1 MTNIIWLFR
10 DNVFHWRVQLFS
22 PCNGHKICI
31 FASLSEEKSL
41 RDDEILQNL
50 PVGTTATMYFRDL
63 GPQLGWTMV
72 RRAHSAQRLLMYYTE
87 KSEKKE
93 KKSVSGHISCT

>member
-1 MTNIIWLFR
+1 MIPSDEAEFVYIKYL
-10 DNVFHWRVQLFS
+10 LFS
-22 PCNGHKICI
+22 
-31 FASLSEEKSL
+31 FVFFFSFSEGKLL

-72 RRAHSAQRLLMYYTE
+72 CIY
-87 KSEKKE
+87 
-93 KKSVSGHISCT
+93 I